1 MDLTQS
7 EVLVTMCIAYFHP
20 HSTHE
25 LTRAPAVLR
34 TRRRIFGRSRSG
46 RSAATIFLALTGP
59 GGATRAS
66 GQKTVKAEGTG
77 PVEAEAMM
85 M

>member
-20 HSTHE
+20 HSYP
-25 LTRAPAVLR
+25 RAHPCARGAANPPTNIWQQPEWALSR
-34 TRRRIFGRSRSG
+34 DDFFGLDRAGRRDPSVGTKSREG
-46 RSAATIFLALTGP
+46 
-59 GGATRAS
+59 
-66 GQKTVKAEGTG
+66 EGTS
-77 PVEAEAMM
+77 PVEAKGMM